1 MSKPTIS
8 IQVLRHVANCLVLTG
23 CSPEPLLA
31 MYNLRRDDLDDPK
44 GVIALEDF
52 LSFFEIAA
60 IRANNP
66 HFGLYAGRLAG
77 SDSLGPLGF
86 LFLSA
91 PTLRAAFRGF
101 TSLLETMQQAARNGF
116 AEEDG
121 IATFEYVIT
130 DQTLQKRRQDAEFS
144 VAAMHTFARNY
155 VGSDFELVE
164 VRFEHA
170 RDGDY
175 RAYRDFF
182 RCDVYFDQDT
192 NSFSFEDRFLDKR
205 GGVLDAAL
213 FPIIEEH
220 LRRRAADTENA
231 LCPSGYL
238 IRLLETS
245 PLDTTPTLEEA
256 ADTLGIS
263 VATLNRRLRSVGV
276 SWRQIVQDR
285 RMNAAARLLR
295 QSQRGVAEIAL
306 AVGYSESASFVR
318 SFNRYFGTTPKRY
331 RESDVA

>member
-1 MSKPTIS
+1 
-8 IQVLRHVANCLVLTG
+8 
-23 CSPEPLLA
+23 
-31 MYNLRRDDLDDPK
+31 
-44 GVIALEDF
+44 
-52 LSFFEIAA
+52 
-60 IRANNP
+60 
-66 HFGLYAGRLAG
+66 
-77 SDSLGPLGF
+77 
-86 LFLSA
+86 
-91 PTLRAAFRGF
+91 
-101 TSLLETMQQAARNGF
+101 MQQAARNGF
-116 AEEDG
+116 VEEDG

-155 VGSDFELVE
+155 AGSDFELVE

-238 IRLLETS
+238 MRLLETS

-263 VATLNRRLRSVGV
+263 VATLNRRLRSEGV